1 MSSEGEITL
10 TKPWEAGKLTVH
22 PNQTYLVNGD
32 QPFFWLGDTAWTL
45 FQRLSIHHAKTY
57 LINRKE
63 KGFNVIQS
71 ILINVAHKEDPVSH
85 QQIENEDVLKTIA
98 PDNDSYWKRVVE
110 LVDFAASEGIYFAL
124 LPVWG
129 KVAKK
134 GYLHERNVEAYADF
148 LAETFKDKPN
158 ILWLLG
164 GDTRGDLEP
173 ELWDVF
179 GQKLKTSMPDILVG
193 YHPFG
198 RTSSSYWFHE
208 KEWLDFNMFQS
219 GHRRYDQPA
228 LQSWDDAYAQEPWY
242 GEDNWQYVLHDLA
255 KAPTKPVMDGEPSY
269 EQIPQGLHDSSEPY
283 WQAHHTRRYAYWSV
297 LSGAFGHTYGHNA
310 IFQFNGVGYKSE
322 YGVNATWAEAL
333 HASGGNQMQYLK
345 ELMLEIQFQE
355 CERMQSILYPEEALE
370 PKEDKILAFGSDQ
383 HLVVYTYSGKNF
395 SLYNP
400 DANANYKAYWIDP
413 VNGSRSYTGLYSLN
427 EAVSFQPPSKDT
439 DFTDWVLL
447 LVATE

>member
-1 MSSEGEITL
+1 MHS
-10 TKPWEAGKLTVH
+10 
-22 PNQTYLVNGD
+22 NQTYLVNGD
-32 QPFFWLGDTAWTL
+32 EPFFWLGDTAWTL

-57 LINRKE
+57 LMNRKE

-71 ILINVAHKEDPVSH
+71 ILINVAHKNDPVSH
-85 QQIENEDVLKTIA
+85 QQIENEDLLKTIA
-98 PDNDSYWKRVVE
+98 PENSQYWDRIVE
-110 LVDFAASEGIYFAL
+110 LVDFAAEHGMYFAL

-134 GYLHERNVEAYADF
+134 GFLHARNVEAYADF

-164 GDTRGDLEP
+164 GDTRGDLDP

-179 GQKLKTSMPDILVG
+179 GQKLKVSMPDMLVG

-198 RTSSSYWFHE
+198 RTSSSYWFHD
-208 KEWLDFNMFQS
+208 KDWLDFNMFQS

-255 KAPTKPVMDGEPSY
+255 QTPTKPVIDGEPSY

-283 WQAHHTRRYAYWSV
+283 WQAHHVRRYAYWSV

-310 IFQFNGVGYKSE
+310 IFQFNGSGYGSE
-322 YGVNATWAEAL
+322 YGVNMTWAEAL
-333 HASGGNQMQYLK
+333 HASGGSQMQYLK
-345 ELMLEIQFQE
+345 ELMLEIRFQE

-383 HLVVYTYSGKNF
+383 HVVVYTYSGKNF